1 MNNNKELSFFLRLM
15 QEYRLPCNFVSQESL
30 NPRNVDGGIRRL
42 LYPEF
47 NESKSFKKLLKGTQE
62 NTVYKLTDEFFC
74 SYVFFLLP
82 EHDNKTVLIIGPYTE
97 IEFTHSKLLHISKEY
112 KINPKWLPTLEM
124 YFSSVTYVPDEHIAF
139 TALQVLGEAIWGADK
154 FKRVTLQKGALTD
167 HNALFSPFTR
177 SSDNTYDFNIQII
190 EKRYEAENRL
200 MEAVRQGKIH
210 SVEKMLSGF
219 TPASVEHRAAEP
231 TRNAKNYLIILNT
244 LMRKATELGGVHP
257 LHIDRLSS
265 EFAKKIE
272 NITSW
277 SQIQSLCRK
286 MAEKYCELAVNHSLK
301 GYSPTVQKVLT
312 LIDFDLTANLSL
324 KAVAEYLK
332 INASYLSALF
342 KRETGQ
348 TLTDFVNTKR
358 VERAEFLLN
367 TTDMPVSLVAQHCG
381 IPDNNY
387 FTKIFKKH
395 TGKTPRQFR
404 QS

>member
-1 MNNNKELSFFLRLM
+1 MRLM

-30 NPRNVDGGIRRL
+30 NPKNVDGGIRRL

-47 NESKSFKKLLKGTQE
+47 NESKSFKKLLKSTQE

-167 HNALFSPFTR
+167 HNALFSPFTH
-177 SSDNTYDFNIQII
+177 SSDHTYDFNIQII

-219 TPASVEHRAAEP
+219 TPASVEHRAA
-231 TRNAKNYLIILNT
+231 
-244 LMRKATELGGVHP
+244 
-257 LHIDRLSS
+257 
-265 EFAKKIE
+265 
-272 NITSW
+272 
-277 SQIQSLCRK
+277 
-286 MAEKYCELAVNHSLK
+286 
-301 GYSPTVQKVLT
+301 
-312 LIDFDLTANLSL
+312 
-324 KAVAEYLK
+324 
-332 INASYLSALF
+332 
-342 KRETGQ
+342 
-348 TLTDFVNTKR
+348 
-358 VERAEFLLN
+358 
-367 TTDMPVSLVAQHCG
+367 
-381 IPDNNY
+381 
-387 FTKIFKKH
+387 
-395 TGKTPRQFR
+395 
-404 QS
+404 